1 MSASPSPH
9 ESDWF
14 DRLDRVRRR
23 SLESCVRGFGA
34 LRLRPGCGGQSM
46 VEFALVLPV
55 IVVLIFG
62 CLQVGLSFFNY
73 EQVASAANAGARAAA
88 VSRGGDPT
96 GAAQA
101 AAKKFATTLG
111 LADSQIAVTYA
122 STASPAGAAWSYPGS
137 VTVTVSYPMKFS
149 LLDQVEQ
156 TFNLRATATKRIE
169 R

>member
-1 MSASPSPH
+1 
-9 ESDWF
+9 
-14 DRLDRVRRR
+14 
-23 SLESCVRGFGA
+23 
-34 LRLRPGCGGQSM
+34 M
-46 VEFALVLPV
+46 VEFALILPV

-88 VSRGGDPT
+88 VSRSGDPT

-111 LADSQIAVTYA
+111 LADSQIVVTY
-122 STASPAGAAWSYPGS
+122 SSSASPAGAAWSYPGA
-137 VTVTVSYPMKFS
+137 VTVTVSSPMKFS

>member
-1 MSASPSPH
+1 MSANPRRLDSIQ
-9 ESDWF
+9 F
-14 DRLDRVRRR
+14 DRLVRERR
-23 SLESCVRGFGA
+23 PPVERFVRGLGSS
-34 LRLRPGCGGQSM
+34 RLRRGCGGQSM
-46 VEFALVLPV
+46 VEFALILPV

-111 LADSQIAVTYA
+111 LDDSQIAVTYT
-122 STASPAGAAWSYPGS
+122 STASPAGAAWSYPGN
-137 VTVTVSYPMKFS
+137 VTVTVSYPVKFS

-156 TFNLRATATKRIE
+156 TFSLRATATKRIE